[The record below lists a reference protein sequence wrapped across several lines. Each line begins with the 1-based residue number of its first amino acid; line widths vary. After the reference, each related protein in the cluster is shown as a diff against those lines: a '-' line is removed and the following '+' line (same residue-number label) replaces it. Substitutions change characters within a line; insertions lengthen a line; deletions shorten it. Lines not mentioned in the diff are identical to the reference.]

1 MKRLA
6 QEMLSSTLE
15 AVEIGCD
22 NQGTLN
28 LLETGVVQ
36 EVKYHQTRD
45 EVQNHIPAEENPSDS
60 LTKALRPMKHAY
72 LTGKLNLCTE
82 QGISGEKGGAKR
94 GWIK

>member
-1 MKRLA
+1 MKFRSKLFD
-6 QEMLSSTLE
+6 SS
-15 AVEIGCD
+15 
-22 NQGTLN
+22 NN
-28 LLETGVVQ
+28 
-36 EVKYHQTRD
+36 
-45 EVQNHIPAEENPSDS
+45 IPAEENPSDI